1 MNFSQKFISHLSRI
15 LAFQQSRAEL
25 GPRQMI
31 SNWRLPMINRRSFN
45 ATVLAAAVAA
55 VASTVALSPV
65 AEAASKE
72 KCYGVSKAG
81 QNDCASAVAGST
93 CAGTSTVNYDKK
105 AWKFVAK
112 GTCTSITT
120 PKGKG
125 SLSAA

>member
-1 MNFSQKFISHLSRI
+1 MTT
-15 LAFQQSRAEL
+15 
-25 GPRQMI
+25 
-31 SNWRLPMINRRSFN
+31 RRSFN
-45 ATVLAAAVAA
+45 AAMLAAAVAA
-55 VASTVALSPV
+55 VASTAALAPV

-81 QNDCASAVAGST
+81 QNDCASSVAGST

-105 AWKFVAK
+105 AWKYVKK

-125 SLSAA
+125 SLTPA